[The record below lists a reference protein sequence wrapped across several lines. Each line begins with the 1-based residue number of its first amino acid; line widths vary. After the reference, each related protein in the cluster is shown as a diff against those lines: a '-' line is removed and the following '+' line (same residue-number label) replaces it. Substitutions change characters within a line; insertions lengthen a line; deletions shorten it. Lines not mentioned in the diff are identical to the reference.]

1 MKTNKNIKDFT
12 KYIIRESSL
21 EKPSDDF
28 VYKVMDSI
36 NLESNAI
43 YESKYKPL
51 ISKLGWI
58 VISLGL
64 ILSSIHFW
72 SKKFYKSNYLADLN
86 LSFLTNF
93 SLTKIFNEIN
103 IPNTFSIVFVFFTV
117 LVIIQLIVIKKYF
130 YKTIFKNYI

>member
-58 VISLGL
+58 IISLGL
-64 ILSSIHFW
+64 ILSSIYFW

-130 YKTIFKNYI
+130 YKATFKNYL